1 MRAATPAL
9 VGGAFAAL
17 ALAATGYSAQ
27 GAWTALA
34 LALAGLAAGAF
45 LLRSTAAE
53 VEALGAAL
61 LAASPA
67 PGGAPVEGVE
77 AWRAAARRLVSD
89 NARLSDAAAAGAAKL
104 RRAEKLDAELVA
116 FREDAVDILRELGDE
131 IERSAQAVR
140 HVAANAVDCAGRM
153 RAAIEA
159 NGRLG
164 LSLRGAAEGAEGLAA
179 QVREFESSADAARR
193 AAFDAGARTRGAADA
208 LLDADDM
215 ARSMNESV
223 QELASIIEQ
232 ASILSLNATIEAARA
247 GEAGRG
253 FAVVA
258 QEVKTLAGLADK
270 ANGRVAGH
278 VGKVSTMAAIAREQL
293 AEARRSWEVADG
305 FAREVDVASKRRAG
319 IARDAEAR
327 AKAASAETDRALDA
341 LRSTLAAI
349 DLAGRSTRKA
359 KEASRETSLRARRL
373 GERLDS
379 FRASLEDAS

>member
-1 MRAATPAL
+1 
-9 VGGAFAAL
+9 
-17 ALAATGYSAQ
+17 
-27 GAWTALA
+27 
-34 LALAGLAAGAF
+34 
-45 LLRSTAAE
+45 
-53 VEALGAAL
+53 
-61 LAASPA
+61 
-67 PGGAPVEGVE
+67 
-77 AWRAAARRLVSD
+77 
-89 NARLSDAAAAGAAKL
+89 
-104 RRAEKLDAELVA
+104 
-116 FREDAVDILRELGDE
+116 
-131 IERSAQAVR
+131 
-140 HVAANAVDCAGRM
+140 
-153 RAAIEA
+153 
-159 NGRLG
+159 
-164 LSLRGAAEGAEGLAA
+164 AA

-258 QEVKTLAGLADK
+258 QAVKTLAGLADK